1 MISVRMNLQRS
12 HQIPRQ
18 GSAMNGKGLVKEVS
32 VITGG
37 VFHLRALSTKGRYFS
52 RMFGN
57 GVIVGQ
63 T

>member
-1 MISVRMNLQRS
+1 
-12 HQIPRQ
+12 
-18 GSAMNGKGLVKEVS
+18 MNGKGLIKEVS
-32 VITGG
+32 VIAAEFPTD
-37 VFHLRALSTKGRYFS
+37 RALSTKGGYFS